1 MAKMNFLTPYIKG
14 LVGLLMFA
22 YLESLAVL
30 AKIDFRPG
38 SVTLDP
44 KHPKLTLLQF

>member
-1 MAKMNFLTPYIKG
+1 
-14 LVGLLMFA
+14 MFT
-22 YLESLAVL
+22 YPESLALL
-30 AKIDFRPG
+30 AEIDFRPG